1 LNEWLVAAL
10 VLIVA
15 MVPLG
20 AVCVA
25 ASVVEGLVALQLG
38 GTIAALALMML
49 AEGIHRQP
57 FADLALILAMLS
69 FIGPLAFAFVLE
81 RMR

>member
-1 LNEWLVAAL
+1 MNEWLFAAL
-10 VLIVA
+10 VLLVA

-20 AVCVA
+20 FVCVVGSA
-25 ASVVEGLVALQLG
+25 VEGLVALQLG

-49 AEGIHRQP
+49 SEGIQRQP

-81 RMR
+81 RLR